1 MAFVRDSRINFPTN
15 WVNLSYASIK
25 NSRVDWQL
33 NGLAGVMTSIK
44 NSFIYWQPDELAE
57 DINIHVGWLKLSGL
71 QLCKL

>member
-1 MAFVRDSRINFPTN
+1 M
-15 WVNLSYASIK
+15 ASIK

-33 NGLAGVMTSIK
+33 NRLAGVMTSIK

-71 QLCKL
+71 QLCEL